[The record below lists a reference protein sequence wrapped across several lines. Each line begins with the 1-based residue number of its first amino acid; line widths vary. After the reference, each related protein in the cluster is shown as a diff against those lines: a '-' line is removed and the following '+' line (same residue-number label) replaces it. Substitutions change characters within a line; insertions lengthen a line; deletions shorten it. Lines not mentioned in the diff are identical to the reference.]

1 MATVPESRYSR
12 YVEVIKSDDGND
24 YGIYDYEARRA
35 IESIPFPADVAPL
48 MDGVAT
54 VGTSTDYAREDHIHP
69 TDTSRQAT
77 LVSGTNIKTINGT
90 SILGSGN
97 IEISGGSDEK
107 VQQTNTTSNVGY
119 PVILANSANATTE
132 TAGVK
137 KSLGLTFDPAAK
149 ELLIDDNPNSSL
161 LISPTG
167 FGSTV
172 GNNSV
177 FLNPSELVFTDNS
190 AYAYIGD
197 QVTLGVY
204 NWINTSKA
212 SSTLHGIGLNT
223 RVASAYK
230 SSFET
235 GPNGIRLYKYARET
249 SANGYIQEDNYVTD
263 HVQIT
268 TDSVYLRTYTYDET
282 TTGGSVNEMLHIAPT
297 YIDIGTTSGGF
308 SRITKNKIDAWDSY
322 TDTKNTTGSTNT
334 SSKIFLVGAT
344 SQATNPVTYSHD
356 TAYVGTD
363 GHLYSNSKQVVNVSN
378 TQTLTNKTLTSP
390 TINEPAVSSVT
401 SVSQS
406 SFWTVNSTNTNAVT
420 AFQAYRWGNL
430 ISVKMNINTKST
442 VDTGTTATLGTV
454 GANYKSATLVYANVR
469 SHTAPNAPYTGG
481 SVWIS
486 GDSIS
491 CRLPGGV
498 TVNLSLVYLINPNA

>member
-1 MATVPESRYSR
+1 M
-12 YVEVIKSDDGND
+12 
-24 YGIYDYEARRA
+24 
-35 IESIPFPADVAPL
+35 ADVAIL
-48 MDGVAT
+48 NINNTEYNIHDEVART
-54 VGTSTDYAREDHIHP
+54 NISSKQDA
-69 TDTSRQAT
+69 

-90 SILGSGN
+90 SLLGSGN

-149 ELLIDDNPNSSL
+149 ELLIDDNPNSSI

-190 AYAYIGD
+190 TYAYIGE
-197 QVTLGVY
+197 QVTAGVY

-212 SSTLHGIGLNT
+212 SSTLRGIGLNT
-223 RVASAYK
+223 RVASQYK

-235 GPNGIRLYKYARET
+235 GPNGIRLYKYANET
-249 SANGYIQEDNYVTD
+249 SAGGYIQEDNYVTD

-268 TDSVYLRTYTYDET
+268 AGSVYLRTYTYDET
-282 TTGGSVNEMLHIAPT
+282 TTGGSVNEMLHITPT

-308 SRITKNKIDAWDSY
+308 SRITKNKIDTWDSY
-322 TDTKNTTGSTNT
+322 IDTKNTTGSTNT

-344 SQATNPVTYSHD
+344 SQAANPVTYSHD

-363 GHLYSNSKQVVNVSN
+363 GHLYSNSRQVVNVSN
-378 TQTLTNKTLTSP
+378 TQTLTNKTLTEP
-390 TINEPAVSSVT
+390 ILNNPAVSSVT
-401 SVSQS
+401 SVAQS
-406 SFWTVNSTNTNAVT
+406 SFWTVNSTNTNEVASFV
-420 AFQAYRWGNL
+420 AYRWGNL
-430 ISVKMNINTKST
+430 ISVRMNVKTSST
-442 VDTGTTATLGTV
+442 VSAGTSTTLGTV
-454 GANYKSATLVYANVR
+454 GANYKSATLVYANTR
-469 SHTAPNAPYTGG
+469 SHTSPYAPYTGG

-486 GDSIS
+486 GSSII
-491 CRLPGGV
+491 CRLPAS
-498 TVNLSLVYLINPNA
+498 TWVNLSLVYLINPDA

>member
-1 MATVPESRYSR
+1 M
-12 YVEVIKSDDGND
+12 
-24 YGIYDYEARRA
+24 
-35 IESIPFPADVAPL
+35 ADVAIL
-48 MDGVAT
+48 NIHN
-54 VGTSTDYAREDHIHP
+54 TDYNIHDEVARTNISSKQDI
-69 TDTSRQAT
+69 

-90 SILGSGN
+90 SLLGSGN

-161 LISPTG
+161 ISSTG
-167 FGSTV
+167 FSSTV

-177 FLNPSELVFTDNS
+177 FLNPSELIFTDNS
-190 AYAYIGD
+190 TCAYIGE
-197 QVTLGVY
+197 QVTAGVY

-212 SSTLHGIGLNT
+212 SSTLRGIGLNT
-223 RVASAYK
+223 RVASQYK

-235 GPNGIRLYKYARET
+235 GPNGIRLYKYANET
-249 SANGYIQEDNYVTD
+249 SAGGSIQEDNYVTD

-268 TDSVYLRTYTYDET
+268 AGSVYLRTYTYDET
-282 TTGGSVNEMLHIAPT
+282 TTGGSVNEMLHITPT

-308 SRITKNKIDAWDSY
+308 SRITKNKIDTWDSY
-322 TDTKNTTGSTNT
+322 TDTKNTAGSTNT

-344 SQATNPVTYSHD
+344 SQAANPVTYSHD

-363 GHLYSNSKQVVNVSN
+363 GHLYSNSRQVVNVSN

-390 TINEPAVSSVT
+390 TINEPAVSKITTVTPVSFWTENSANTESVT
-401 SVSQS
+401 S
-406 SFWTVNSTNTNAVT
+406 FA
-420 AFQAYRWGNL
+420 AYRWGNL
-430 ISVKMNINTKST
+430 ISVRMNVKTSST
-442 VDTGTTATLGTV
+442 VTTSTTATLGTV
-454 GANYKSATLVYANVR
+454 GANYKSATLVYANTR
-469 SHTAPNAPYTGG
+469 SHTAPYAPYTGG
-481 SVWIS
+481 SVWIT
-486 GDSIS
+486 GDTIS
-491 CRLPGGV
+491 CRLPAS
-498 TVNLSLVYLINPNA
+498 TWVNLSLVYLINPDA

>member
-1 MATVPESRYSR
+1 M
-12 YVEVIKSDDGND
+12 
-24 YGIYDYEARRA
+24 
-35 IESIPFPADVAPL
+35 ADVAIL
-48 MDGVAT
+48 NINN
-54 VGTSTDYAREDHIHP
+54 TDYNIHDEVARTNISSKQD
-69 TDTSRQAT
+69 T

-90 SILGSGN
+90 SLLGSGN

-137 KSLGLTFDPAAK
+137 KSLSLTFDPAAK
-149 ELLIDDNPNSSL
+149 ELLLIDDNTNSS

-190 AYAYIGD
+190 AYAYIGE
-197 QVTLGVY
+197 QVTAGVY
-204 NWINTSKA
+204 NWINTSKNI
-212 SSTLHGIGLNT
+212 STLRGIGLNT
-223 RVASAYK
+223 RVTSQYK

-235 GPNGIRLYKYARET
+235 GPQGIRLYKYARET
-249 SANGYIQEDNYVTD
+249 SAGGYIQVDNYVTN

-282 TTGGSVNEMLHIAPT
+282 TTGGSTNEMLHITPT

-308 SRITKNKIDAWDSY
+308 SRITKNKIDKWDNY

-344 SQATNPVTYSHD
+344 SQAANPVTYSHD

-378 TQTLTNKTLTSP
+378 TQTLTNKTLTEPILNS
-390 TINEPAVSSVT
+390 PAVSSVI
-401 SVSQS
+401 SVAQS
-406 SFWTVNSTNTNAVT
+406 SFWTVNSTNTNEVASF
-420 AFQAYRWGNL
+420 AAYRWGNL
-430 ISVKMNINTKST
+430 ISVRMNVKTSSAVSAGTST
-442 VDTGTTATLGTV
+442 TLGTV
-454 GANYKSATLVYANVR
+454 GANYKSATLVYANTR
-469 SHTAPNAPYTGG
+469 SHTSPYAPYTGG
-481 SVWIS
+481 AVWIS
-486 GDSIS
+486 GNSIS
-491 CRLPGGV
+491 CRLPAS
-498 TVNLSLVYLINPNA
+498 TWVNLSLVYLINPDA

>member
-35 IESIPFPADVAPL
+35 IESIV
-48 MDGVAT
+48 V
-54 VGTSTDYAREDHIHP
+54 
-69 TDTSRQAT
+69 
-77 LVSGTNIKTINGT
+77 
-90 SILGSGN
+90 
-97 IEISGGSDEK
+97 GSDEK

-137 KSLGLTFDPAAK
+137 KSLSLTFDPAAK
-149 ELLIDDNPNSSL
+149 ELLIDDNPNSST
-161 LISPTG
+161 LISSTG

-172 GNNSV
+172 SNNSV
-177 FLNPSELVFTDNS
+177 FLNPSKLVFTDNS
-190 AYAYIGD
+190 AYAYIGE
-197 QVTLGVY
+197 QVTAGVY

-212 SSTLHGIGLNT
+212 SSTLRGIGINT
-223 RVASAYK
+223 RVASQYK

-235 GPNGIRLYKYARET
+235 GPNGIRLYKYANET
-249 SANGYIQEDNYVTD
+249 SAGGYIQEDNYVTD

-268 TDSVYLRTYTYDET
+268 ADSVYLRTYTYDEST
-282 TTGGSVNEMLHIAPT
+282 AGGSVNEMLHITPT

-308 SRITKNKIDAWDSY
+308 SRITKNKIDTWDSY
-322 TDTKNTTGSTNT
+322 TDTKNTAGSTNT

-344 SQATNPVTYSHD
+344 SQAANPQTYSHD

-363 GHLYSNSKQVVNVSN
+363 GHLYSNSRQVVNVSN

-390 TINEPAVSSVT
+390 TINEPAVSDITKVT
-401 SVSQS
+401 PV
-406 SFWTVNSTNTNAVT
+406 SFWTENSANTESVT
-420 AFQAYRWGNL
+420 VFAAYRWGNL
-430 ISVKMNINTKST
+430 ISVRMNIKTTSNVST
-442 VDTGTTATLGTV
+442 STTATLGTV
-454 GANYKSATLVYANVR
+454 MANYKSATFVYANTR
-469 SHTAPNAPYTGG
+469 SHNPPYAPYTDGA
-481 SVWIS
+481 VWIT

-491 CRLPGGV
+491 CRLPAS
-498 TVNLSLVYLINPNA
+498 TWVNFSLVYLINPDA